1 MEITIGVQHVAR
13 ELVVETDQSSEQV
26 AADVLRALESGAP
39 VELTDSRGKRVIVPA
54 ATIGYIEIGSDET
67 RRVGFHNI

>member
-67 RRVGFHNI
+67 RRVGFHNL